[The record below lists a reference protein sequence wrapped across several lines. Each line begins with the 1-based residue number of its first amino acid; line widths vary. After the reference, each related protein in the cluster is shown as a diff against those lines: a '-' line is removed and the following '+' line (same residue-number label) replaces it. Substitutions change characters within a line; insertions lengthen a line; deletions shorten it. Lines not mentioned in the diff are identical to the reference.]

1 MCKSIA
7 EGGLR
12 CAAHTRKGYIAAIKP
27 VLEGEKLTPT
37 QVSVLYTTATAY
49 ASTPKGQEAVQAD
62 IEHFTKKRN
71 KEIVN
76 ILSISAK
83 NGEESYLN
91 AKEATAIISNEVLRQ
106 EVTEWA
112 AGVPVTSSAKKDYI
126 KLLASDLDASEAEVV
141 TLLTGLEED
150 ARNGLI
156 RKANKSQM
164 IRFLSLGANNR
175 VGGTPTTPEFL
186 DAIAEVE
193 RRAGEVRSAR
203 RMQIEPVEKDGTRWL
218 KYENDAISEIVRAVK
233 YNRDTRTAYIT
244 IAPKGGEML
253 EYYYEDVDPKI
264 IRALVSARSMGGLYA
279 YIFASRPNGGTLE
292 NQTTHQYSYA
302 IHAANK
308 VFPIQESHGPVP
320 RKYATDFGF
329 GKTAQAKVVAK
340 KATVKKA

>member
-12 CAAHTRKGYIAAIKP
+12 CAAHTRKGYVSALKP
-27 VLEGEKLTPT
+27 VLDGEKITPA
-37 QVSVLYTTATAY
+37 QVSVLYIIATAY
-49 ASTPKGQEAVQAD
+49 ASTPRGQEAVQAD
-62 IEHFTKKRN
+62 IEHFSKKRN
-71 KEIVN
+71 KEMVN

-83 NGEESYLN
+83 NGQESYEK

-112 AGVPVTSSAKKDYI
+112 SGVPVTPSAKKDYI
-126 KLLASDLDASEAEVV
+126 RLLASELDTSEDEVF
-141 TLLTGLEED
+141 TLLTNLED
-150 ARNGLI
+150 DSRKGLI

-164 IRFLSLGANNR
+164 IRFLSLASNNR
-175 VGGTPTTPEFL
+175 VGGTSTTVEFL
-186 DAIAEVE
+186 DAIAELE
-193 RRAGEVRSAR
+193 RRAGEVRRAR
-203 RMQIEPVEKDGTRWL
+203 RTQNEPVDKDGTRWL
-218 KYENDAISEIVRAVK
+218 KYENDAVSEIVRAVR

-244 IAPKGGEML
+244 IAPKGGELL

-279 YIFASRPNGGTLE
+279 YIFASRPNGGSLE

-329 GKTAQAKVVAK
+329 GKSSQAKASAK
-340 KATVKKA
+340 KTSAKK